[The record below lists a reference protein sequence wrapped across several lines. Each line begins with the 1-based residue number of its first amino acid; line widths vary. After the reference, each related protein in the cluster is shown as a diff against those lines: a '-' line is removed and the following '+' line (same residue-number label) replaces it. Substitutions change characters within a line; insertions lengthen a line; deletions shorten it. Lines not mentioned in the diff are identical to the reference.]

1 MSAFVSVCVSN
12 LYPPSLSCLFSA
24 PGPEREEPRGGNP
37 CIGRQ
42 VINVS
47 GGPCQ
52 RFFFYQSVSA
62 VPIATPRFGPIKFVS
77 LCNEFD

>member
-42 VINVS
+42 VINVVVALVS
-47 GGPCQ
+47 V
-52 RFFFYQSVSA
+52 FLDQSVSA